1 MILEKLDIHM
11 QKNKTGPVSYTI
23 HKNQLK
29 MTKDLNIRSENIRL
43 LEENMRSS
51 YLGIGLDDICF
62 WI

>member
-29 MTKDLNIRSENIRL
+29 MTKDLNIRSENTRL

-51 YLGIGLDDICF
+51 HLGIG
-62 WI
+62 

>member
-1 MILEKLDIHM
+1 M

-23 HKNQLK
+23 HRNQLK

-51 YLGIGLDDICF
+51 YLDIGLDDICF

>member
-1 MILEKLDIHM
+1 MLRKLDRYM

-23 HKNQLK
+23 HRNQLK

-51 YLGIGLDDICF
+51 YLDIGLDDICF